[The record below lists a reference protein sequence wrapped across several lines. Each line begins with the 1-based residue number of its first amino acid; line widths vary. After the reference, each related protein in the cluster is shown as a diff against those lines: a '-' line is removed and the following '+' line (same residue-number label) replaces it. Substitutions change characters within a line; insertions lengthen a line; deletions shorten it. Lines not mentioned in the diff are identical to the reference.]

1 MNPTVLRGFKKEAAS
16 LWKGST
22 KINEGGSCRWIK
34 EWSIFFG
41 GVQEVLSQID
51 WLSHTFRNDIAG

>member
-41 GVQEVLSQID
+41 GSKKC
-51 WLSHTFRNDIAG
+51 